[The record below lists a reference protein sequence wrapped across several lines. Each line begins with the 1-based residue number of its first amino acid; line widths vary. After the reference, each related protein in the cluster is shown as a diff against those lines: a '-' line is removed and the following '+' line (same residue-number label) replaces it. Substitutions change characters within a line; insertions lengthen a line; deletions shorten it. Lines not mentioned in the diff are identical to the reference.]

1 MNRNGAASRR
11 HLRPRAL
18 VGLRVAHTLIWLSI
32 ESSVGYLLFAG
43 FTGRTGGR
51 AALAGAVVAGECL
64 VFVANGFRCPL
75 TDLAE
80 SFGAEHGSVTDLYL
94 PAWFA
99 RNMPAIHVPL
109 LLLAAVLYRRNL
121 RRRNLRRLA

>member
-1 MNRNGAASRR
+1 VIRNGAAGR
-11 HLRPRAL
+11 HLHPRAL
-18 VGLRVAHTLIWLSI
+18 VGIRVAHTLIWLSI
-32 ESSVGYLLFAG
+32 ESSVGYLLYAG
-43 FTGRTGGR
+43 CTGRTGGR

-64 VFVANGFRCPL
+64 VFVGNGFHCPL

-80 SFGAEHGSVTDLYL
+80 HFGAEHGSVTDLYL

-109 LLLAAVLYRRNL
+109 LLLAAVLYRLNL
-121 RRRNLRRLA
+121 RRRRTGLAE

>member
-1 MNRNGAASRR
+1 MNRNGAASRRR

-32 ESSVGYLLFAG
+32 ESSVGYLLYAG

-51 AALAGAVVAGECL
+51 AALAGAVVAGECV
-64 VFVANGFRCPL
+64 VFVGNGFHCPL

-80 SFGAEHGSVTDLYL
+80 SLGAEHGSVTDIYL

-109 LLLAAVLYRRNL
+109 LLLAAVLY
-121 RRRNLRRLA
+121 

>member
-1 MNRNGAASRR
+1 VNRNGATDRR
-11 HLRPRAL
+11 RRRSPHVL

-43 FTGRTGGR
+43 VTRRTGGR
-51 AALAGAVVAGECL
+51 VTLAGAVVAGECL
-64 VFVANGFRCPL
+64 VFVGNGFHCPL

-80 SFGAEHGSVTDLYL
+80 HLGAERGSVTDLYL

-99 RNMPAIHVPL
+99 RNMPLIHVPL
-109 LLLAAVLYRRNL
+109 LVLAAVLYRRNL
-121 RRRNLRRLA
+121 RRHRS